1 MSLPVME
8 PPPVPMTSDPTV
20 NDEQVGSATHTVGQ
34 VQ

>member
-8 PPPVPMTSDPTV
+8 PPPGPMSSAPTV
-20 NDEQVGSATHTVGQ
+20 NDEQVGGATHTVGQ